1 MNWELDRYK
10 RQLGLVHQRRV
21 MNLNILLLGEGPVLP
36 YLAINLALLGVGTGE
51 GKIFLPQ
58 LSKRLGAPDLQGQFF
73 FRAEDEG
80 LNISE
85 AAAHRIHQMNSQVNV
100 ELTSAT
106 DANFYDAVLIV
117 SDTES
122 PRPSMT
128 PVIWAGVTD
137 YGLYVGAEKPQTRT
151 LSPNLLTPSLAS
163 LCGGLAAQEMLRVTH
178 CIRATEIA
186 KFWVTLNYTF
196 REAMHDSH
204 EPHKFSVDGV
214 QTIAIMDDKDAGL
227 PIDRIPMNLGNDLVQ
242 RLFEHTLI
250 DEPTDGI
257 FSAPVPCFY
266 YSPFWENRLEN
277 GAVVEQLVE
286 LPVSLTDRIIL
297 GGVGG
302 LGSWVAALLAVS
314 RFAGNLVIFD
324 NDTHI
329 ENHNL
334 NRQVLY
340 GSHTLGLAKAPAAA
354 HALTLLN
361 PALTVIN
368 LTEEIEA
375 TTVVTRAALM
385 HDADLAISTFDNFR
399 ARYVFAEWAAL
410 NHVPLINGGSDGFAG
425 DVEVVVPEQSGC
437 LFCWWER
444 ARGSAAA
451 QAMSTHEEHLSCT
464 REDANAPDVGRA
476 LVTTTAVIASMQTL
490 LSLLTLCQPAARTD
504 HYLGYLGKENAL
516 EKCRLSR
523 HNGNAPC
530 PTHEQGACEHPQ
542 QFWQMI
548 EETLLGGDQ

>member
-1 MNWELDRYK
+1 MNWELERYK

-21 MNLNILLLGEGPVLP
+21 MDLNVLLLGEGPALP

-51 GKIFLPQ
+51 GKILLPSS
-58 LSKRLGAPDLQGQFF
+58 SKRLGASDLQGQFF

-80 LNISE
+80 LDVSK
-85 AAAHRIHQMNSQVNV
+85 AVARRIRQLNSQINV
-100 ELTSAT
+100 ELTHAT
-106 DANFYDAVLIV
+106 DADFYDVVLIV
-117 SDTES
+117 SDTELPLS
-122 PRPSMT
+122 SKA

-137 YGLYVGAEKPQTRT
+137 YGLYVGSEKPQTRT

-196 REAMHDSH
+196 REAVKDSDK
-204 EPHKFSVDGV
+204 PHNFSVDGV
-214 QTIAIMDDKDAGL
+214 QTIAVRDDNDVAL

-242 RLFEHTLI
+242 RLFERALL
-250 DEPTDGI
+250 DEPTDGV
-257 FSAPVPCFY
+257 FSAPTSCFY

-277 GAVVEQLVE
+277 GAVVEQPIA
-286 LPVSLTDRIIL
+286 LPASLKNRVIL

-302 LGSWVAALLAVS
+302 LGSWVAALVAVS

-324 NDTHI
+324 NDTQI

-340 GSHTLGLAKAPAAA
+340 GEHTLGLAKAPAAA
-354 HALTLLN
+354 RVLTQLN
-361 PALTVIN
+361 PALTVTD

-385 HDADLAISTFDNFR
+385 QNANMAISTFDNFR

-410 NHVPLINGGSDGFAG
+410 NRVPLINGGSDGFAG

-444 ARGSAAA
+444 HRGSAAA
-451 QAMSTHEEHLSCT
+451 QAMSMHEENLSCT

-476 LVTTTAVIASMQTL
+476 LVTTTAVIASLQTL
-490 LSLLTLCQPAARTD
+490 FALLTLCQPAARID
-504 HYLGYLGKENAL
+504 HYLGYLGKENAM

-523 HNGNAPC
+523 HTGNAPC
-530 PTHEQGACEHPQ
+530 PIHEQGACEHPR